1 LLAPSNMIER
11 DEITFRPEEAGDGMA
26 SRKKKV
32 SMTLDNEI
40 LRKIGLMVDGSRI
53 RNLSQAVESLLLQA
67 LIDRMPSKAFVLA
80 GGKGTRLRPITYEI
94 PKPLVPLQGRPIL
107 EHVIDLLRLYDVRDI
122 VLSIGYLGER
132 IKEYFSDEKRLG
144 VKITFVEEQEELG
157 TGGPLR
163 LAKHLLKDTFI
174 MVNGDNLINLDLY
187 KMYQAHFENR
197 AKATIALTT
206 VSDPSSYGVVVL
218 EGERIVKFVEK
229 PHKGEAPSNL
239 INTGLYLLEP
249 SVCDMVP
256 DGGTSFIE
264 KDVFP
269 KIAEKG
275 ELYGYLF
282 SGQWFD
288 TGTPERYAKAIKE
301 WRGVSR

>member
-1 LLAPSNMIER
+1 MMR
-11 DEITFRPEEAGDGMA
+11 
-26 SRKKKV
+26 RKKKV
-32 SMTLDNEI
+32 SMTLDSEI

-53 RNLSQAVESLLLQA
+53 KNFSQAVELLLTQA
-67 LIDRMPSKAFVLA
+67 LIDKMPSKAFILA

-94 PKPLVPLQGRPIL
+94 PKPLVPLQGKPIL
-107 EHVIDLLRLYDVRDI
+107 EHVIDLLRSYDIRDI
-122 VLSIGYLGER
+122 ILSIGYLGDK
-132 IKEYFSDEKRLG
+132 IKEYFNDERKLG
-144 VKITFVEEQEELG
+144 VKITFIEEQEELG

-163 LAKHLLKDTFI
+163 LAKHLLKDTFV
-174 MVNGDNLINLDLY
+174 MVNGDNLINIDLD

-206 VSDPSSYGVVVL
+206 VSDPSSYGVAVL
-218 EGERIVKFVEK
+218 EGEKIVKFIEK
-229 PHKGEAPSNL
+229 PRKGEAPSNL
-239 INTGLYLLEP
+239 INTGVYILEP
-249 SVCDMVP
+249 QVCEMIP
-256 DGGTSFIE
+256 DTGYSLIE

-288 TGTPERYAKAIKE
+288 TGTPERYEKALRE
-301 WRGVSR
+301 WRGINR